1 MGADKTAGEAAP
13 AASHGSRV
21 SKPTPTAA
29 PPAGISKADALR
41 QAMTLHR
48 SGKLEEAARLY
59 RAILT
64 AAPNDFDALHLLGVL
79 LSSRRHSAEGIEL
92 IKRALALQPKFAGA
106 HNNLGTALLA
116 ARQPEQALA
125 SFRRA
130 VELKADF
137 AEAHSNLGNALAD
150 LGRREE
156 AVGSH
161 RQAIALKPDY
171 AEAYNNLGN
180 VLIAL
185 GRFDEAAEAC
195 QRALEI
201 RPNYAKAHNNLATAH
216 ARQRRDEEAI
226 AAFRQ
231 AIAANP
237 NFAEAYRG
245 LGNALLGL
253 RRDDEAVVALE
264 RAVRLRPDDADA
276 HISLGSALSAQRQ
289 MGGAAAAYRR
299 AIAMQPDNAVAHHNL
314 GNALA
319 AAGDLDA
326 AAASYRH
333 ASEAMADDCHALL
346 QYVQVSNQM
355 CAWRQVAPHSEA
367 LLERARHGRLNGP
380 PFPIL
385 AITDDPAVQ
394 HTAAQAFVRH
404 SIGIA
409 YPALWNGESY
419 KHRRIK
425 LAYFSFDLREHPA
438 ARLIVDLI
446 ERHDRS
452 QFEVFAVSSGP
463 DDKSPLR
470 RRVSQACDHFID
482 VRPLADAAIAQRLRA
497 LEIDILVDLDG
508 HTEGSR
514 SRALAW
520 RPVPAQVAYLGYPAT
535 MGADFI
541 DYAIV
546 DRTVVPEAQQ
556 PFFSEKLIYLP
567 DCFQVSDSNRPA
579 PLAPPPRAKLGL
591 PDNALV
597 FCCFNNSYKITAALF
612 DVWMR
617 LLAAVPG
624 SVLWLVADNRWAE
637 ANLMHEARRAGID
650 PARLIF
656 APRVDYASYLGHQLA
671 ADLFLDTF
679 PYNGGATCNDAL
691 WCGLPVITCS
701 GSSYASRMA
710 GSLLKAIGMPELVTD
725 SLAQYEDL
733 ALAVARS
740 PARRASLKGQL
751 AHNKTRT
758 ALFDTERFCRNV
770 EAAFGEIWRVS
781 EAGEQP
787 SSFSIEPEP
796 H

>member
-1 MGADKTAGEAAP
+1 MN
-13 AASHGSRV
+13 
-21 SKPTPTAA
+21 KPTPTVV
-29 PPAGISKADALR
+29 PPAGISKAEAIR
-41 QAMTLHR
+41 RAMTLHR

-59 RAILT
+59 RAILA

-79 LSSRRHSAEGIEL
+79 LSSRRQSAEGIEL
-92 IKRALALQPKFAGA
+92 IKRALALQPEFAGA

-116 ARQPEQALA
+116 AKQTQQALA
-125 SFRRA
+125 SFQRA

-156 AVGSH
+156 AVASH
-161 RQAIALKPDY
+161 RRAIALKPDY
-171 AEAYNNLGN
+171 AEAHNNLGN

-195 QRALEI
+195 QRAVKI
-201 RPNYAKAHNNLATAH
+201 RPEYAKAHNNLATAH
-216 ARQRRDEEAI
+216 TRQRRDEEAI
-226 AAFRQ
+226 PAFRQ

-237 NFAEAYRG
+237 DFAEAYCG
-245 LGNALLGL
+245 LGNALLAL
-253 RRDDEAVVALE
+253 RRHDEAVVALE

-289 MGGAAAAYRR
+289 MGNAAAAYRR
-299 AIAMQPDNAVAHHNL
+299 AIALQPDNAVAHHNL

-319 AAGDLDA
+319 AAGELEA

-333 ASEAMADDCHALL
+333 ASEAMTDDGHALL
-346 QYVQVSNQM
+346 QYVQVSKQM
-355 CAWRQVAPHSEA
+355 CAWRQAAPHSEA
-367 LLERARHGRLNGP
+367 VLERARDGNLNGP
-380 PFPIL
+380 PYPIL
-385 AITDDPAVQ
+385 AIADDAAVQ
-394 HTAAQAFVRH
+394 QAAARAFVRH
-404 SIGIA
+404 RIGSG

-425 LAYFSFDLREHPA
+425 LAYFSFDLREHSA
-438 ARLIVDLI
+438 ARQIVDLI

-452 QFEVFAVSSGP
+452 QFEVFAVSCGP
-463 DDKSPLR
+463 DDKSALR

-482 VRPLADAAIAQRLRA
+482 AWPLADAAIAKKLRA

-508 HTEGSR
+508 HTEESR

-546 DRTVVPEAQQ
+546 DRTVVPEEQG

-567 DCFQVSDSNRPA
+567 DCFQVSDSKRPV

-597 FCCFNNSYKITAALF
+597 FCCFNNSFKLTAAF
-612 DVWMR
+612 FEVWMR

-637 ANLMHEARRAGID
+637 ANLKGEAHRAGID

-656 APRVDYASYLGHQLA
+656 AARVDYPSYLSHQRA
-671 ADLFLDTF
+671 ADLFLDTS
-679 PYNGGATCNDAL
+679 PYSGGATCNDAL
-691 WCGLPVITCS
+691 WYGLPVITCS

-710 GSLLKAIGMPELVTD
+710 GSQLKAIGMPELVTH
-725 SLAQYEDL
+725 SLAQYEEL
-733 ALAVARS
+733 ALALAGS
-740 PARRASLKGQL
+740 PARLASLKGQL
-751 AHNKTRT
+751 AHNKTST

-770 EAAFGEIWRVS
+770 EAAFGEMWRVS

-787 SSFSIEPEP
+787 SSFSIEPAP
-796 H
+796 Q